1 MIIRQAR
8 VWFTIYL
15 FWSLCSQKN
24 KKTKKFTVLDPNTIW
39 SFFPVY
45 AFLHFIT
52 IFCTPIVWVNG
63 YAYLSEMW
71 DPKWRYIFTVIT
83 GIPLGQSI
91 MTLIAYFNRTWTGI
105 HIWSGIA
112 TACTLIPWYIIPES
126 PRWLAQNHQVEGSMT
141 VLLKMAKINGK
152 NISSEDEIKIRN
164 ILTRIA
170 EKSHKTE
177 DKLTPLDMF
186 KHGQMIKSL
195 ILWLE
200 HIP

>member
-1 MIIRQAR
+1 MICL
-8 VWFTIYL
+8 YL
-15 FWSLCSQKN
+15 PKYFVS
-24 KKTKKFTVLDPNTIW
+24 
-39 SFFPVY
+39 VY
-45 AFLHFIT
+45 AFLHFVT
-52 IFCTPIVWVNG
+52 IFCTPVVWVNG

-126 PRWLAQNHQVEGSMT
+126 PRWLAQNNQIEGSMT
-141 VLLKMAKINGK
+141 VLLKMAKMNRK
-152 NISSEDEIKIRN
+152 NISSDDEIKIRN
-164 ILTRIA
+164 ILTKIA

-186 KHGQMIKSL
+186 KHGQLIKSL
-195 ILWLE
+195 ILW
-200 HIP
+200 